1 MRVSITAGKAE
12 GTVSAP
18 PSKSMA
24 HRMLICAAL
33 ANGVS
38 TVHDVPDCDDVKAT
52 IECLTKL
59 GAKFEYDRNNTVT
72 VYGTDIKNASPA
84 DALYCNESG
93 STLRFLVPIC
103 LLCGKNVLMTGAPS
117 LFRRPLGAYEE
128 LSKEKGFV
136 FLQDGNSVILH
147 GPISSG
153 EYRISGDVS
162 SQFISGLLFAL
173 PTLDNDST
181 INIIPPV
188 VSRPYIDLTLQAL
201 REFGVDAR
209 WTDDHTI
216 LVPGGKGYVHTET
229 TVEGDYSGASFYAA
243 LNSLGSNINI
253 LGLRED
259 SLQGDKIYEKHFALL
274 EKGIPTLHIGDCP
287 DLGPVLFAVAAAK
300 FGGVFTGTS
309 RLRFKESDRAT
320 AMAQELEK
328 FGVSVT
334 VHDDSVVVYPN
345 GFKKPENLLCG
356 HNDHRIVMS
365 LAVLCTLTGG
375 EIAGAEAIS
384 KSFPD
389 FFKGLESLGIE
400 VKYYED

>member
-1 MRVSITAGKAE
+1 MRVSISAGKAE
-12 GTVSAP
+12 GAVSAP
-18 PSKSMA
+18 ASKSMA

-59 GAKFEYDRNNTVT
+59 GAKFQYDRNNVVT
-72 VYGTDIKNASPA
+72 VYGTDIKNAAPT

-136 FLQDGNSVILH
+136 FLQDGNSVVLH

-173 PTLDNDST
+173 PALDNDST
-181 INIIPPV
+181 VNIIPPV

-216 LVPGGKGYVHTET
+216 LVPGGKGYAPTET

-243 LNSLGSNINI
+243 LNALGSNINI

-259 SLQGDKIYEKHFALL
+259 TLQGDKIYEKHYALL
-274 EKGIPTLHIGDCP
+274 EKGIPTVHIGDCP

-300 FGGVFTGTS
+300 YGGVFTGTS
-309 RLRFKESDRAT
+309 RLRYKESDRAS

-345 GFKKPENLLCG
+345 GFHKPETILCG

-365 LAVLCTLTGG
+365 LAVLLTLTGG
-375 EIAGAEAIS
+375 EISGAEAIS

-400 VKYYED
+400 VKYHED

>member
-33 ANGVS
+33 ANGIS

-59 GAKFEYDRNNTVT
+59 GAKFEYDLNNTVT
-72 VYGTDIKNASPA
+72 VYGTDIKNASPT

-93 STLRFLVPIC
+93 STLRFLVPVC
-103 LLCGKNVLMTGAPS
+103 LLCGNNVLMTGAPS

-147 GPISSG
+147 GPLSSG

-181 INIIPPV
+181 VNIIPPV

-216 LVPGGKGYVHTET
+216 LVPGGKGYVPTET

-243 LNSLGSNINI
+243 LNALGSNINI

-259 SLQGDKIYEKHFALL
+259 SLQGDKIYEKHYALL
-274 EKGIPTLHIGDCP
+274 EKGIPTVHIGDCP

-300 FGGVFTGTS
+300 YGGVFTGTS
-309 RLRFKESDRAT
+309 RLRFKESDRAA

-345 GFKKPENLLCG
+345 GFQKPEELLCG

-365 LAVLCTLTGG
+365 LAVLATLTGG

>member
-1 MRVSITAGKAE
+1 MRVSISAGKAV

-18 PSKSMA
+18 ASKSMA

-52 IECLTKL
+52 IDCLSKL
-59 GAKFEYDRNNTVT
+59 GAKFEYDDNTVT
-72 VYGTDIKNASPA
+72 VYGVDVKNVSPTE
-84 DALYCNESG
+84 ALYCHESG

-136 FLQDGNSVILH
+136 FLQDGNSVMLH
-147 GPISSG
+147 GPLTSG

-173 PTLDNDST
+173 PTLESDSI

-201 REFGVDAR
+201 REFGVNAV
-209 WTDDHTI
+209 WTDDHAI
-216 LVPGGKGYVHTET
+216 FVPGGNGYTATVT

-243 LNSLGSNINI
+243 LNSLGNEINI
-253 LGLRED
+253 LGLRENT
-259 SLQGDKIYEKHFALL
+259 LQGDKIYEKHFALL
-274 EKGIPTLHIGDCP
+274 EKGIPTVHIGDCP

-300 FGGVFTGTS
+300 YGGVFNGTS
-309 RLRFKESDRAT
+309 RLRFKESDRAE

-345 GFKKPENLLCG
+345 NFKKPESVLCG

-365 LAVLCTLTGG
+365 LAVLLTLTGG
-375 EIAGAEAIS
+375 EISGAEAIS